1 MQFARAI
8 SVFLVAVS
16 LALPAAAG
24 PSFSK
29 KEVRKL
35 LTGNTYPLGKNNEGA
50 MYVKPDGTMDVI
62 WEGQTETTTY
72 KLRSRGR
79 ICYELKMFGGA
90 ECIGFEK
97 IDEQSFY
104 QVFGTT
110 KRKKQYS
117 EIRPGKAF

>member
-1 MQFARAI
+1 MQTAGAI
-8 SVFLVAVS
+8 SAFLVAIS

-35 LTGNTYPLGKNNEGA
+35 LIGNTYPLGRNNEGA
-50 MYVKPDGTMDVI
+50 MYVKPDGTMDVV
-62 WEGQTETTTY
+62 WEGKTETTAY

-79 ICYELKMFGGA
+79 ICYELKMFGET

-97 IDEQSFY
+97 IDGESFY
-104 QVFGTT
+104 QVFGDA
-110 KRKKQYS
+110 KRKMAFSDIK
-117 EIRPGKAF
+117 PGKAF

>member
-1 MQFARAI
+1 MQLARAI

-24 PSFSK
+24 PSFTK

-35 LTGNTYPLGKNNEGA
+35 LVGNTYPLGASNEGA
-50 MYVKPDGTMDVI
+50 MFVRDGRTMDVI
-62 WEGQTETTTY
+62 WKGKTETTTY

-79 ICYELKMFGGA
+79 ICYELKMFGAA

-97 IDEQSFY
+97 IDGKSFY
-104 QVFGTT
+104 QVFGDK
-110 KRKKQYS
+110 KRKRNYS
-117 EIRPGKAF
+117 EVLSGKRF